1 MLHHAIMDKGPLG
14 TSSFCTLLV
23 NAGEDWNCFKKTPKK
38 HGYLGRCLQL
48 HIVNKTV
55 SQPQS

>member
-23 NAGEDWNCFKKTPKK
+23 NAGEDWNCFKKHTKK
-38 HGYLGRCLQL
+38 TLLFR
-48 HIVNKTV
+48 
-55 SQPQS
+55 